1 MNVNVNVNTATSSSL
16 IHTAPACCSPRASQ
30 RARSGSIQVSSGS
43 SVWQHFCIRCTGAS
57 IECCVLRSASYC
69 PLVRLCTCHP
79 VSAHLKP
86 GHMCGAQG
94 ASEAAPRTRLGALS
108 LQPQQ
113 YKNNPFASSM
123 QGQTKASR
131 LRASS
136 KPGPQS
142 ATSANEDGIGKSKPS
157 LQLAISGFSV
167 GVLPEHAKTG
177 YRRNKRRDGAV

>member
-1 MNVNVNVNTATSSSL
+1 MNTATSSAL
-16 IHTAPACCSPRASQ
+16 IHTAPACPALLVPITEGAQ
-30 RARSGSIQVSSGS
+30 RLDTGSSGS

-113 YKNNPFASSM
+113 FKNNPFASSM

-136 KPGPQS
+136 KPGHQS
-142 ATSANEDGIGKSKPS
+142 ATSANEDGIGKSRPS